1 MALDPLATVADLTAR
16 GVTLDPAEVDFVNV
30 TLASASAVVRDAADS
45 PISGTTSTVTLPGDL
60 DQWLRLPGLPVRSVS
75 AVSLDGWVV
84 QPGDWKLRSGSLWR
98 ASGWQSGAEPSEVT
112 VTYVHGLPEVPADIV
127 DLVCRMTGQ
136 ALLAF
141 RENDD
146 ALAALAD
153 KPLSQERIGDW
164 SATYAHAPAFS
175 VMELPE
181 VVRRGLASR
190 FGNGTARTVRTR

>member
-1 MALDPLATVADLTAR
+1 MALAPLASVADLTAR
-16 GVTLDPAEVDFVNV
+16 GVTLDPSEVAFVNV
-30 TLASASAVVRDAADS
+30 TLDSASAVVRDAADS
-45 PISGTTSTVTLPGDL
+45 PISETTSTVTMPGDL
-60 DQWLRLPGLPVRSVS
+60 GQWLRLPGLPVQAVS
-75 AVSLDGWVV
+75 AVLLDGTAVT
-84 QPGDWKLRSGSLWR
+84 DWKLRSGSLWR
-98 ASGWQSGAEPSEVT
+98 ASGWQSGDAPSEVT
-112 VTYVHGLPEVPADIV
+112 VTYVHGLPEVPADVV

-164 SATYAHAPAFS
+164 SATYSYAPAYS

-181 VVRRGLASR
+181 AVRRSLAAR